1 MIVLEGGH
9 VATVDAAGT
18 EHPSGHV
25 VIDGASIVAV
35 GAGPAPAEL
44 RAGAQLLD
52 TTGCLVT
59 PGLVNTHHHLY
70 QWLTRGFSPDSTLF
84 GWLTELYPIWA
95 RIDADA
101 VHAGAAA
108 NLGWLALSGCSTST
122 DHHYIFPKAAS
133 PDSGGDLLEAAIS
146 AALEIGVRF
155 HPCRGS
161 MDLGE
166 SAGGLP
172 PDSVVED
179 RESILMA
186 TEAAIDRWHDKSPA
200 AMTRIAVAPC
210 SPFSVTAELM
220 REAAELARDKGVR
233 LHTHLAE
240 TSDEE
245 QFCQQTY
252 GQSPAEYLAEL
263 DWLGPD
269 VWLAHCVHLSD
280 SAIASFAETGTS
292 VAHCPTSNG
301 RLGAGSARVQD
312 LIKAGVAVGLGAD
325 GAASNEAGRLV
336 DELRS
341 AMTVARIR
349 GGPQSL
355 TARQALRMA
364 TMGGAQC
371 LGRDA
376 ELGSLEPGKLADVAV
391 WRLDGLGQAGAV
403 DPVFCWAFSSSAP
416 LQLLLVNGRG
426 VVAESTLLTADSGR
440 LAREAAAASARLVG
454 R

>member
-9 VATVDAAGT
+9 VATVDDAGT
-18 EHPSGHV
+18 EYPVGHV
-25 VIDGASIVAV
+25 VIDGSALVAV
-35 GAGPAPAEL
+35 GPGPAPDGLRDGAEWV
-44 RAGAQLLD
+44 D

-70 QWLTRGFSPDSTLF
+70 QWLTRGYATDSTLF
-84 GWLTELYPIWA
+84 DWLTELYPVWA
-95 RIDADA
+95 RLDADA
-101 VHAGAAA
+101 VHAGASA

-122 DHHYIFPKAAS
+122 DHHYVFPQ
-133 PDSGGDLLEAAIS
+133 PNLLDATIEAAR
-146 AALEIGVRF
+146 EIGVRF

-161 MDLGE
+161 MDLGS

-172 PDSVVED
+172 PDEVTED
-179 RESILMA
+179 REAILIA
-186 TEAAIDRWHDKSPA
+186 TEAAIDRWHDPSPA

-220 REAAELARDKGVR
+220 REAAELARSKGVR

-240 TSDEE
+240 TADEDE
-245 QFCQQTY
+245 FCQQTY
-252 GQSPAEYLAEL
+252 GQTPAEYLAEL

-280 SAIASFAETGTS
+280 SAIASLAGTGTA

-301 RLGAGSARVQD
+301 RLGAGSARVRD
-312 LIKAGVAVGLGAD
+312 LIDAGVPVGLGVD

-341 AMTVARIR
+341 AMVVARLR
-349 GGPQSL
+349 GGPQAL
-355 TARQALRMA
+355 TAREVLRLA
-364 TMGGAQC
+364 TGGGARC
-371 LGRDA
+371 LGREA

-391 WRLDGLGQAGAV
+391 WRLDELGQAGGV

-416 LQLLLVNGRG
+416 LRLLLVNGRA
-426 VVAESTLLTADSGR
+426 VVAESILLTADSGR
-440 LAREAAAASARLVG
+440 LAREAAAAGARLVG

>member
-25 VIDGASIVAV
+25 VLDGATIVAV
-35 GAGPAPAEL
+35 GPGPAPAEL

-70 QWLTRGFSPDSTLF
+70 QWLTRGFGTDSTLF
-84 GWLTELYPIWA
+84 GWLTELYPLWA

-101 VHAGAAA
+101 VHAAASA

-122 DHHYIFPKAAS
+122 DHHYVFPK
-133 PDSGGDLLEAAIS
+133 SGGDLLEATIS

-179 RESILMA
+179 RESILIA
-186 TEAAIDRWHDKSPA
+186 TEAAIDRWHDDSPV

-220 REAAELARDKGVR
+220 REAAELARSKGVR

-240 TSDEE
+240 TADEE
-245 QFCQQTY
+245 QFCRQTY
-252 GQSPAEYLAEL
+252 GRSPAEYLAEL

-280 SAIASFAETGTS
+280 PAIASFAETRTA

-301 RLGAGSARVQD
+301 RLGAGSARVRD
-312 LIKAGVAVGLGAD
+312 LIDAGVAVGLGVD
-325 GAASNEAGRLV
+325 GSASNEAGRLV
-336 DELRS
+336 DELRA
-341 AMTVARIR
+341 AMVTARSH
-349 GGPQSL
+349 GGPQAL
-355 TARQALRMA
+355 TARETLRLA
-364 TMGGAQC
+364 TVGGAQC
-371 LGRDA
+371 LGRES

-391 WRLDGLGQAGAV
+391 WRLDGLGLAGGA

-416 LQLLLVNGRG
+416 LELLLVNGRG
-426 VVAESTLLTADSGR
+426 VVADATLLTADSGR
-440 LAREAAAASARLVG
+440 LAREAAAASARLVA

>member
-9 VATVDAAGT
+9 VATVDATDT
-18 EHPSGHV
+18 EYPSGHV
-25 VIDGASIVAV
+25 VIDGTAIVAV
-35 GAGPAPAEL
+35 GPGPAPDEL
-44 RAGAQLLD
+44 RDGAQLLD

-70 QWLTRGFSPDSTLF
+70 QWLTRGFGADSTLF
-84 GWLTELYPIWA
+84 QWLTELYPIWA
-95 RIDADA
+95 RIDADT
-101 VHAGAAA
+101 VHAGASA

-122 DHHYIFPKAAS
+122 DHHYVFPKA
-133 PDSGGDLLEAAIS
+133 GGDLLEATIS

-179 RESILMA
+179 REAILIA
-186 TEAAIDRWHDKSPA
+186 TEAAIDRWHDPSPA

-220 REAAELARDKGVR
+220 REAAELARGKGVR

-240 TSDEE
+240 TADEDE
-245 QFCQQTY
+245 FCQRSY
-252 GQSPAEYLAEL
+252 GQTPAEYLAEL
-263 DWLGPD
+263 GWLGPD
-269 VWLAHCVHLSD
+269 VWLAHCVHLLD
-280 SAIASFAETGTS
+280 PDIASFAATGTA

-301 RLGAGSARVQD
+301 RLGAGSARVRE
-312 LIKAGVAVGLGAD
+312 LIDAGVPVGLGVD
-325 GAASNEAGRLV
+325 GSASNEAGRLV

-341 AMTVARIR
+341 AMTTARVC
-349 GGPQSL
+349 GGPQAL
-355 TARQALRMA
+355 TAREALRLA
-364 TMGGAQC
+364 TIGGARC
-371 LGRDA
+371 LGRQS
-376 ELGSLEPGKLADVAV
+376 ELGSLEPGKLADIAV
-391 WRLDGLGQAGAV
+391 WRLDDLGQAGGV

-416 LQLLLVNGRG
+416 LKLLLVNGRG
-426 VVAESTLLTADSGR
+426 VVADATLLTADSGR
-440 LAREAAAASARLVG
+440 LAREAAAASARVG
-454 R
+454 SR

>member
-18 EHPSGHV
+18 EYPDGHV
-25 VIDGASIVAV
+25 VIDGTALVAV
-35 GAGPAPAEL
+35 GPGPAPAEL
-44 RAGAQLLD
+44 RDGAQLLD

-70 QWLTRGFSPDSTLF
+70 QWLTRGFGADSTLF

-95 RIDADA
+95 RLDADA
-101 VHAGAAA
+101 VHAGASA

-122 DHHYIFPKAAS
+122 DHHYVFPQAN
-133 PDSGGDLLEAAIS
+133 LLDATIE

-172 PDSVVED
+172 PDAVVED
-179 RESILMA
+179 REAILIA
-186 TEAAIDRWHDKSPA
+186 TEAAFDRWHDRSPA

-240 TSDEE
+240 TQDEE

-280 SAIASFAETGTS
+280 PAISSLAGTGTA

-301 RLGAGSARVQD
+301 RLGAGSARVRD
-312 LIKAGVAVGLGAD
+312 LIDAGVPVGLGVD
-325 GAASNEAGRLV
+325 GSASNEAGRLV

-341 AMTVARIR
+341 AMMVARLR
-349 GGPQSL
+349 GGPQAL
-355 TARQALRMA
+355 TAREALRLA
-364 TMGGAQC
+364 TMGGARC
-371 LGRDA
+371 LGRQA

-391 WRLDGLGQAGAV
+391 WRLDELGLAGGV

-416 LQLLLVNGRG
+416 LELLLVNGRG

>member
-1 MIVLEGGH
+1 MIVLEGGY

-18 EHPSGHV
+18 EYPDGHV
-25 VIDGASIVAV
+25 VIDDTSLVAV
-35 GAGPAPAEL
+35 GPGPAPDEL
-44 RAGAQLLD
+44 RVGAQLLD

-70 QWLTRGFSPDSTLF
+70 QWLTRGFAVDSTLF

-95 RIDADA
+95 RLDADA
-101 VHAGAAA
+101 VHAGASA

-122 DHHYIFPKAAS
+122 DHHYVFPQANSSQA
-133 PDSGGDLLEAAIS
+133 DLLAATIE

-172 PDSVVED
+172 PDAVVED
-179 RESILMA
+179 REAILIA
-186 TEAAIDRWHDKSPA
+186 TEAAIDRWHDPGPA

-240 TSDEE
+240 TADEDE
-245 QFCQQTY
+245 FCRRTYRQT
-252 GQSPAEYLAEL
+252 PAEYLAEL

-280 SAIASFAETGTS
+280 PAIASLARTGTA

-301 RLGAGSARVQD
+301 RLGAGSARLRD
-312 LIKAGVAVGLGAD
+312 LIDAGVPVGLGVD

-341 AMTVARIR
+341 AMTVARLR
-349 GGPQSL
+349 GGPGAL
-355 TARQALRMA
+355 TAREALRLA
-364 TMGGAQC
+364 TMGGARC
-371 LGRDA
+371 LGRQA

-391 WRLDGLGQAGAV
+391 WRLDELGLAGGH

-416 LQLLLVNGRG
+416 LDLLLVNGRG

-440 LAREAAAASARLVG
+440 LAREAAAAGERLVG

>member
-9 VATVDAAGT
+9 VATVDAAGA
-18 EHPSGHV
+18 EHPDGHV
-25 VIDGASIVAV
+25 VIDGATIVAV
-35 GAGPAPAEL
+35 GPGPAPDEL

-70 QWLTRGFSPDSTLF
+70 QWLTRGIGADSTLF
-84 GWLTELYPIWA
+84 QWLTELYPIWA
-95 RIDADA
+95 RIDADT
-101 VHAGAAA
+101 VHAAASA

-122 DHHYIFPKAAS
+122 DHHYVFPKA
-133 PDSGGDLLEAAIS
+133 GGDLLEATIG

-161 MDLGE
+161 MDLGR

-172 PDSVVED
+172 PDEVVED
-179 RESILMA
+179 REAILIA
-186 TEAAIDRWHDKSPA
+186 TEAAIDRWHDESPA

-220 REAAELARDKGVR
+220 REAAELARGKGVR

-240 TSDEE
+240 TADEDE
-245 QFCQQTY
+245 FCQRTY
-252 GQSPAEYLAEL
+252 GQTPAEYLAEL

-269 VWLAHCVHLSD
+269 VWLAHCVHLPD
-280 SAIASFAETGTS
+280 AAIASFAATGTA

-301 RLGAGSARVQD
+301 RLGAGSARVRD
-312 LIKAGVAVGLGAD
+312 LIDAGVPVGLGVD
-325 GAASNEAGRLV
+325 GSASNEAGRLV

-341 AMTVARIR
+341 AMVTARLR
-349 GGPQSL
+349 GGPQAL
-355 TARQALRMA
+355 TARETLRLA
-364 TMGGAQC
+364 TIGGARC
-371 LGRDA
+371 LGRES

-391 WRLDGLGQAGAV
+391 WRLDGLGLAGSV

-416 LQLLLVNGRG
+416 LELLLVNGRG
-426 VVAESTLLTADSGR
+426 VVAEGTLLTADSGR
-440 LAREAAAASARLVG
+440 LAREAAAASARVAS

>member
-9 VATVDAAGT
+9 VATVDAAAT
-18 EHPSGHV
+18 EHPTGHV
-25 VIDGASIVAV
+25 VVDGAWIVAV
-35 GAGPAPAEL
+35 GPGPAPAEL

-70 QWLTRGFSPDSTLF
+70 QWLTRGFAADSTLF

-95 RIDADA
+95 RIDADV

-122 DHHYIFPKAAS
+122 DHHYVFPQT
-133 PDSGGDLLEAAIS
+133 GGDLLEATIS
-146 AALEIGVRF
+146 AALEVGVRF

-179 RESILMA
+179 REAVLIA
-186 TEAAIDRWHDKSPA
+186 TEAAIDRWHDPSA
-200 AMTRIAVAPC
+200 SAMTRIAVAPC

-220 REAAELARDKGVR
+220 REAAELARGKGVR

-245 QFCQQTY
+245 EFCQHTY

-301 RLGAGSARVQD
+301 RLGAGSARVRD
-312 LIKAGVAVGLGAD
+312 LIDAGVAVGLGVD
-325 GAASNEAGRLV
+325 GSASNEAGRLV

-341 AMTVARIR
+341 AMVMARAQ
-349 GGPQSL
+349 GGPQALS
-355 TARQALRMA
+355 ARETLRLA
-364 TMGGAQC
+364 TMGGASC
-371 LGRDA
+371 LGRES

-391 WRLDGLGQAGAV
+391 WRLDGLGQAGGA

-416 LQLLLVNGRG
+416 LELLLVNGRG
-426 VVAESTLLTADSGR
+426 VVAEDTLLTADSGR

>member
-9 VATVDAAGT
+9 VATVDAADT
-18 EHPSGHV
+18 EYPSGHV
-25 VIDGASIVAV
+25 VIDGTAIVAV
-35 GAGPAPAEL
+35 GPGPAPDEL
-44 RAGAQLLD
+44 RDGAQLLD

-70 QWLTRGFSPDSTLF
+70 QWLTRGFGPDSTLF
-84 GWLTELYPIWA
+84 QWLTELYPIWA

-101 VHAGAAA
+101 VHAGASA

-122 DHHYIFPKAAS
+122 DHHYVFPE
-133 PDSGGDLLEAAIS
+133 DGGDLLEATIS

-179 RESILMA
+179 REAILIA

-220 REAAELARDKGVR
+220 REAADLARDKGVR

-240 TSDEE
+240 TADEDE
-245 QFCQQTY
+245 FCLRTY
-252 GQSPAEYLAEL
+252 GQTPAEYLAEL
-263 DWLGPD
+263 GWLGPD
-269 VWLAHCVHLSD
+269 VWLAHCVHLLGPD
-280 SAIASFAETGTS
+280 IASFAATGTA

-301 RLGAGSARVQD
+301 RLGAGSARVRE
-312 LIKAGVAVGLGAD
+312 LIDAGVPVGLGVD
-325 GAASNEAGRLV
+325 GSASNEAGRLV

-341 AMTVARIR
+341 AMVTARVR
-349 GGPQSL
+349 GGPQAL
-355 TARQALRMA
+355 TAREALRLA
-364 TMGGAQC
+364 TMGGARC
-371 LGRDA
+371 LGRQS
-376 ELGSLEPGKLADVAV
+376 ELGSLEPGKLADIAV
-391 WRLDGLGQAGAV
+391 WRLDDLGQAGGV

-416 LQLLLVNGRG
+416 LKLLLVNGRG
-426 VVAESTLLTADSGR
+426 VVADATLLTADSGR
-440 LAREAAAASARLVG
+440 LAREAAVASARVG
-454 R
+454 SR

>member
-9 VATVDAAGT
+9 VATVDAADT

-25 VIDGASIVAV
+25 VVDGAVIVAV
-35 GAGPAPAEL
+35 GPGPAPDEL

-52 TTGCLVT
+52 ATGCLVT

-70 QWLTRGFSPDSTLF
+70 QWLTRGFGPDSTLF
-84 GWLTELYPIWA
+84 QWLTELYPVWA

-101 VHAGAAA
+101 VHAAASA

-122 DHHYIFPKAAS
+122 DHHYVFPKA
-133 PDSGGDLLEAAIS
+133 GGDLLEATIS
-146 AALEIGVRF
+146 AALEVGVRF

-179 RESILMA
+179 REAILIA
-186 TEAAIDRWHDKSPA
+186 TEAAIDRWHDPSPA

-220 REAAELARDKGVR
+220 REAADLARGKGVR

-240 TSDEE
+240 TADEDE
-245 QFCQQTY
+245 FCQRSY
-252 GQSPAEYLAEL
+252 GQTPAEYLAEL

-269 VWLAHCVHLSD
+269 VWLAHCVHLPD
-280 SAIASFAETGTS
+280 PAIASLAATGTA

-301 RLGAGSARVQD
+301 RLGAGSARVRE
-312 LIKAGVAVGLGAD
+312 LIDAGVPVGLGVD
-325 GAASNEAGRLV
+325 GSASNEAGRLV

-341 AMTVARIR
+341 AMMTARVR
-349 GGPQSL
+349 GGPQAL
-355 TARQALRMA
+355 TARETLRLA
-364 TMGGAQC
+364 TMGGARC
-371 LGRDA
+371 LGRQS

-391 WRLDGLGQAGAV
+391 WRLDGLGQAGGV

-416 LQLLLVNGRG
+416 LRLLLVNGRG
-426 VVAESTLLTADSGR
+426 VVADATLLTADSGR
-440 LAREAAAASARLVG
+440 LAREAVAASARLVS